1 MADTPDAQARVA
13 KMPEENAMNDFAND
27 LVQII
32 QNSILNQA
40 RKAEFIDTGFGG
52 TKLKLPPEF
61 LLECYRR
68 INMDVLQNRIVERLE
83 REVADKVVN
92 KMVTEFSNDVK
103 QIMSNVEL
111 REELRGILRDRI
123 KVTKALLEESD
134 HD

>member
-1 MADTPDAQARVA
+1 MSNFYD
-13 KMPEENAMNDFAND
+13 D
-27 LVQII
+27 LMKTV

-40 RKAEFIDTGFGG
+40 RKAEFIDTGYGG

-68 INMDVLQNRIVERLE
+68 INMDALQDKIVARLE
-83 REVADKVVN
+83 QEVADKIVN
-92 KMVTEFSNDVK
+92 KMITEFSNDIK

-123 KVTKALLEESD
+123 KAAKALLGESD
-134 HD
+134 HND